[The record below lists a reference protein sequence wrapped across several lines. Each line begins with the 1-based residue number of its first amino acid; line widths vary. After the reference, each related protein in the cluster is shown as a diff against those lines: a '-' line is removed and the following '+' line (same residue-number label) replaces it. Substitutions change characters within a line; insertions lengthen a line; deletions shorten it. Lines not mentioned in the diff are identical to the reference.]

1 MNSHILKI
9 SVSAA
14 KDEARRAT
22 INKAVQDAFASHDAG
37 ALAAALAVSREYQTH
52 KYRHVIASVNKL
64 PRFEE
69 LMRK

>member
-9 SVSAA
+9 GVSVA
-14 KDEARRAT
+14 KDDAKRAA
-22 INKAVQDAFASHDAG
+22 IGKAVQDALASNDAE
-37 ALAAALAVSREYQTH
+37 ALAAALAVSREYQTY

-64 PRFEE
+64 PRLEE